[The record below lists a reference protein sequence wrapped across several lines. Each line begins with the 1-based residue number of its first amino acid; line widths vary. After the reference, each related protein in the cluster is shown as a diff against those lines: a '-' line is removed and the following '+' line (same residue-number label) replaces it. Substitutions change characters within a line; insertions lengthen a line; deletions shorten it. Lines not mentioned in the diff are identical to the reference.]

1 VKPAAEGG
9 ELDRRLNPA
18 VAGIKPYVPGLSIEE
33 ARRLLGRGSFIK
45 MASNENPLGI
55 APAAAQAI
63 RRAVRRSFQ
72 YPEVEGHALRLALA
86 GRLGAPPECLILGNG
101 ADSILYTLA
110 LTLLAEADEVLIP
123 ELTYSYYELLARAFR
138 ARIVRSAAR
147 EFRPDLQDL
156 AARITPATK
165 LAFVCN
171 PNNPTGAVIPRQ
183 ELETFLDRLPEGVFA
198 VVDEVY
204 ADFCDPALLA
214 DTLERIRAGSRNLI
228 VVRSFSK
235 AYGLAGVR
243 LGCGVACDELVERMH
258 RMRPPFD
265 VSVLAQAAGLGALQ
279 DRRFLRRT
287 VSLARRERERL
298 RGRLTTLG
306 LACVPSHTNF
316 LLVDTGTD
324 ARAVAEQLLRRG
336 FIVRAGLSPKLGS
349 FIRIT
354 LGRRRQNERLV
365 RALAAVLRL
374 G

>member
-1 VKPAAEGG
+1 VTPAAEGG

-18 VAGIKPYVPGLSIEE
+18 VADIKPYVPGLSIEE
-33 ARRLLGRGSFIK
+33 ARRLLGRGAFIK

-55 APAAAQAI
+55 APRAARAI
-63 RRAVRRSFQ
+63 RRAVRRSSQ
-72 YPEVEGHALRLALA
+72 YPEVEGRSLRLALA
-86 GRLGAPPECLILGNG
+86 GRLGVRPECLILGNG
-101 ADSILYTLA
+101 ADGILYTLA

-123 ELTYSYYELLARAFR
+123 ELTYSYYELIARAFR

-165 LAFVCN
+165 LAFICN

-183 ELETFLDRLPEGVFA
+183 ELEVFLDRLPEGVFA
-198 VVDEVY
+198 VLDEVY
-204 ADFCDPALLA
+204 ADFCDPALLP
-214 DTLERIRAGSRNLI
+214 DTLQRIRSGRRNLI

-235 AYGLAGVR
+235 AFGLAGVR
-243 LGCGVACDELVERMH
+243 LGCGVACAELVERMH

-279 DRRFLRRT
+279 DGRFLKRT
-287 VSLARRERERL
+287 LALARRERERL
-298 RGRLTTLG
+298 RERLSGLG
-306 LACVPSHTNF
+306 LTCVPSHTNF

-324 ARAVAEQLLRRG
+324 SRAVADQLLKRG

-349 FIRIT
+349 FIRVT
-354 LGRRRQNERLV
+354 LGSRRQNERLA